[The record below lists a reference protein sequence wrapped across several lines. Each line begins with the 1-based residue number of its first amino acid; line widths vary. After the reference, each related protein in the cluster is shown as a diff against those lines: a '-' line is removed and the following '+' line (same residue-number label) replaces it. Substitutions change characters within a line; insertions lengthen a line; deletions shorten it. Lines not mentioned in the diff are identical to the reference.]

1 MSTIFD
7 MDPHASGSEPLY
19 NVLTEKYE
27 LLYCLLT
34 RGDADRIIDERQA
47 LPEQYPLWQG
57 TLIVKRV
64 MPQEEEM
71 KYPSAARRK
80 AWPDVL
86 PEIPAGGARPTIF
99 YGGGNLALGFD
110 DVFITVECEGWRGD
124 IRLEEALFNIDSF
137 AAEGRERILACL
149 PYQFEMA
156 AMPIDSNDTEQQ
168 ATTKVLRQ

>member
-1 MSTIFD
+1 MSTAFE
-7 MDPHASGSEPLY
+7 MDPNGSGGEPLY

-57 TLIVKRV
+57 TLIIKRV

-71 KYPSAARRK
+71 KHPSAARRK

-86 PEIPAGGARPTIF
+86 PDIPAGGVRPKIF
-99 YGGGNLALGFD
+99 YRGGNLGLGFD
-110 DVFITVECEGWRGD
+110 EVFISVECEGWRGD
-124 IRLEEALFNIDSF
+124 IRLEEALFNIDYF
-137 AAEGRERILACL
+137 ADEGRQRILACL
-149 PYQFEMA
+149 PYQFEMV
-156 AMPIDSNDTEQQ
+156 AMPIDPNNTKQLD
-168 ATTKVLRQ
+168 TTKMLTQ